1 MKKMIAALVLL
12 GASGSAFS
20 AQMECY
26 VDTAAYDEWSVGY
39 CMSMEFTFDNAPNDA
54 FWRIIGVTKPVASV
68 IWSEATA
75 GCASNSLYCNKS
87 IRPYQDHLGKALILY
102 TDSTWEEVSATARFE
117 TGF

>member
-1 MKKMIAALVLL
+1 MKKMIAALALL

-54 FWRIIGVTKPVASV
+54 FWRITGVTKVVSSV
-68 IWSEATA
+68 LWTDDTA
-75 GCASNSLYCNKS
+75 GCSSASLECHKAIY
-87 IRPYQDHLGKALILY
+87 PYQTYTGRAIILY
-102 TDSTWEEVSATARFE
+102 ADSSWEEVSATARFE